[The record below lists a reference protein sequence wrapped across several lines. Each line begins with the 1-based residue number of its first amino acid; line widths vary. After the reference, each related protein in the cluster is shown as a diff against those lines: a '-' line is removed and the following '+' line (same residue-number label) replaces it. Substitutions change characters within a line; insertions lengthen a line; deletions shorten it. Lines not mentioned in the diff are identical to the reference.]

1 MVASP
6 TATHCRLLT
15 GSRSTRTASAPP
27 KTEPLS
33 RTGATRPNERER
45 QRTAGRDCPH
55 HSALRRQNFR
65 PKNAGRTGSARRAPS
80 LQRTHRPDSFMA
92 QLRPWRLRTPVP
104 KSVRAQACSMAC
116 AKATLRMLADATR
129 RHVAA
134 PAGPRQVE
142 ECYIDWRP
150 LTHYR
155 AANRER
161 ARGRSLALRRARATT
176 NPLAATAAGIGSRCT
191 PTPQRH
197 EIRN

>member
-27 KTEPLS
+27 KTVPLS
-33 RTGATRPNERER
+33 RTGATRPSERER

-55 HSALRRQNFR
+55 HSAPPTAKLPPQKRRQDR
-65 PKNAGRTGSARRAPS
+65 LSTTNAKPSTHAPAGFIHGPI
-80 LQRTHRPDSFMA
+80 T
-92 QLRPWRLRTPVP
+92 PWRLRTPVP

-116 AKATLRMLADATR
+116 AKATLRMLADATH
-129 RHVAA
+129 RHVAVQT
-134 PAGPRQVE
+134 GPRQVE

-161 ARGRSLALRRARATT
+161 ARGRSLAFRRTAQ
-176 NPLAATAAGIGSRCT
+176 PPIAATAAGIGSRCT

-197 EIRN
+197 EILN